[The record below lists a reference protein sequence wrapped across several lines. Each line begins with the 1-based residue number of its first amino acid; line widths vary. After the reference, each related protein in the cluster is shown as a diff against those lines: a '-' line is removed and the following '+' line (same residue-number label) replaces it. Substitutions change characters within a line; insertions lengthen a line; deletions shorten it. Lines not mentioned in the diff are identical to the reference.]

1 MPDIELKDTP
11 EGRKYGLPK
20 YRTEILE
27 KLNDAFANGFL
38 EMEDYESRM
47 ELAHKASSIEELQK
61 VVYDFPDSGLKN
73 RFAEKPPVTHEHK
86 KPINI
91 NIDLQDTVFTVL
103 GDNTI
108 NGVDLPSDNLNI
120 VNILGETKIDLT
132 SENYIKNLFEI
143 NVFCMLG
150 SLRIYAPDNVKIKTQ
165 MMNVLASSENL
176 PPSSDSKQEKIVI
189 IKGVCILGDIKI
201 IRNRKPGEKKMF
213 GRRHNMRERHLKGN
227 NNNQVREIK
236 ID

>member
-1 MPDIELKDTP
+1 MSDIELQEST

-27 KLNDAFANGFL
+27 KLNDAFANGYL

-47 ELAHKASSIEELQK
+47 EMAHKANSIEDLQK

-73 RFAEKPPVTHEHK
+73 RFVEKPITTSEHK

-91 NIDLQDTVFTVL
+91 NIDMQDTVFTVL
-103 GDNTI
+103 GDNNI
-108 NGVDLPSDNLNI
+108 NGVDLPSDNLNV
-120 VNILGETKIDLT
+120 VNILGETRIDLT
-132 SENYIKNLFEI
+132 SENYTKNLFEI
-143 NVFCMLG
+143 NVFVMLG

-165 MMNVLASSENL
+165 TMNVLASSQNNAPL
-176 PPSSDSKQEKIVI
+176 TDAKQEKIVV
-189 IKGVCILGDIKI
+189 IKGVCILGDIQI
-201 IRNRKPGEKKMF
+201 IRDRKPGEKKFF
-213 GRRHNMRERHLKGN
+213 GKRHRMRDRHLGRGSN
-227 NNNQVREIK
+227 DQVREIK

>member
-1 MPDIELKDTP
+1 MSDIELKEEP

-38 EMEDYESRM
+38 EMEDYESRV
-47 ELAHKASSIEELQK
+47 ELAHKAVSIEDLQK
-61 VVYDFPDSGLKN
+61 VVYDFPDSSLKN
-73 RFAEKPPVTHEHK
+73 RFAEKPQVTHEHK

-108 NGVDLPSDNLNI
+108 NGVDLPSDNLNV
-120 VNILGETKIDLT
+120 VNILGETNIDLT

-150 SLRIYAPDNVKIKTQ
+150 SLRIYAPDNIKIKTQ
-165 MMNVLASSENL
+165 MMNILASSENSA
-176 PPSSDSKQEKIVI
+176 PETDAKQEKIVT
-189 IKGVCILGDIKI
+189 IKGVCLLGDIKI
-201 IRNRKPGEKKMF
+201 IRNRRPGEKKKF
-213 GRRHNMRERHLKGN
+213 GRNHRMRDRHLGGGS
-227 NNNQVREIK
+227 QVREIK